1 MAYAAG
7 LSEHP
12 ITAAAVGEVAGQVL
26 EGLGA
31 GRPPDLAV
39 LFVTA
44 PHAGALE
51 DAARAVRTVLRPGAL
66 VGCAA
71 ETVVGGDREVEE
83 QAAVSLWAGH
93 TGSVAPFH
101 LRLETTPDGD
111 TLVGWPDP
119 VPATP
124 SALLLLADPFSFPAD
139 AFLSRAGD
147 DFPHLPVVGGMA
159 SAARG
164 PGGNRLVLDDRVVDH
179 GAVGAFLGPDVGVAT
194 VVSQGCRPVGD
205 PYAVTKAERN
215 IVYELAGRPGRGPQ
229 LPAWF
234 HCVGGAARPAGG
246 VAVTGAARA
255 GNDRRCRRG
264 QRWRHGSGGDAR
276 TRAGCDPARVPS
288 ARRERRTR
296 APSRT
301 RTRS

>member
-31 GRPPDLAV
+31 GARPPDLAV
-39 LFVTA
+39 LFVTS

-71 ETVVGGDREVEE
+71 ETVVGGGREVEE

-93 TGSVAPFH
+93 TGPVAPFH

-111 TLVGWPDP
+111 TLVGWPES

-124 SALLLLADPFSFPAD
+124 SALLLLADPFSFPTD
-139 AFLSRAGD
+139 AFLARAGD

-164 PGGNRLVLDDRVVDH
+164 PGGNRLVLDDRVMDH
-179 GAVGAFLGPDVGVAT
+179 GAVGAFLG
-194 VVSQGCRPVGD
+194 
-205 PYAVTKAERN
+205 
-215 IVYELAGRPGRGPQ
+215 
-229 LPAWF
+229 
-234 HCVGGAARPAGG
+234 
-246 VAVTGAARA
+246 
-255 GNDRRCRRG
+255 
-264 QRWRHGSGGDAR
+264 
-276 TRAGCDPARVPS
+276 
-288 ARRERRTR
+288 
-296 APSRT
+296 
-301 RTRS
+301 